1 VTPRHGLLLLL
12 AATVV
17 CSLVPGVVYGA
28 RDGLLTFLFL
38 GVCGG
43 LVVAATHLL
52 QRRRAR
58 VGSLARQLTVAIGVT
73 AALIALGVVVI
84 GLLMFVSPHD
94 ALVLIVLVAF
104 AGILAA
110 YCASVL
116 ASGALCD
123 VAAVRDGLRA
133 VGEGERDVRIATGG
147 RDELAELAESAN
159 RMTAQL
165 AERERERDT
174 ADRAR
179 RDLIAAVSH
188 DLRTPLTSL
197 RLLAEAVEDDVVD
210 ADTRRRYLE
219 RMSVHI
225 NSLSALIEDLF
236 ELSRLE
242 AGEIQWSVQRVHL
255 DELVAETV
263 DAMRADAEA
272 KRVTVEARVPAD
284 VAAARG
290 NPEKLQ
296 RVLFNLVQ
304 NAIRHTPAD
313 GSVTVT
319 ATSNGSSVEVE
330 VADTGDG
337 IDPEDCD
344 RVFEPF
350 FRGSNG
356 GSRTGDGTGLGL
368 TICRAIV
375 EAHGGRIEVAGPPPG
390 ARLRFSLPREGS
402 AAARV

>member
-1 VTPRHGLLLLL
+1 VTRARGLLLLL
-12 AATVV
+12 GAAAL
-17 CSLVPGVVYGA
+17 CALVPGAVYGA
-28 RDGLLTFLFL
+28 RDGVLTFLFL
-38 GVCGG
+38 VGCGV
-43 LVVAATHLL
+43 LVVAAAHLL
-52 QRRRAR
+52 ERRRAR
-58 VGSLARQLTVAIGVT
+58 VGSLARQLTLAIGIT
-73 AALIALGVVVI
+73 AALIALGVVTI
-84 GLLMFVSPHD
+84 GLLMFVSAHD
-94 ALVLIVLVAF
+94 ALVLAVLVVF
-104 AGILAA
+104 AGTLAA
-110 YCASVL
+110 YCISVL

-133 VGEGERDVRIATGG
+133 VGAGERDIRIATRA
-147 RDELAELAESAN
+147 RDELAELAEAAN
-159 RMTAQL
+159 VMAAQL

-197 RLLAEAVEDDVVD
+197 RLLAEAVEDEVVD
-210 ADTRRRYLE
+210 PDTRRRYVE

-242 AGEIQWSVQRVHL
+242 AGEIQWSVQRVRL

-263 DAMRADAEA
+263 DAMRAEAEA
-272 KRVTVEARVPAD
+272 KRVSVEARVPAG

-337 IDPEDCD
+337 IDPGDRD

-350 FRGSNG
+350 FRGSNDS
-356 GSRTGDGTGLGL
+356 SRSGDGTGLGL

-375 EAHGGRIEVAGPPPG
+375 EAHGGRIEVVGPPPG
-390 ARLRFSLPREGS
+390 ARLRFSLPRI
-402 AAARV
+402 